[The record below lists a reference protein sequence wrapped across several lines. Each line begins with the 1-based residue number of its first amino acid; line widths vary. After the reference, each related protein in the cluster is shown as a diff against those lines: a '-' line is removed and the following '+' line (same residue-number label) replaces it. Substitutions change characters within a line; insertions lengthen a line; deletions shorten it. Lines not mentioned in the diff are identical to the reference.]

1 MHVMKQAT
9 LYLTTFLR
17 EVSDSAVLRLN
28 FRQFVGCFVKVSYFY
43 SLSPGK
49 SSDTVLTSASV
60 VPPTFSSE
68 L

>member
-1 MHVMKQAT
+1 MHVIKQTT

-17 EVSDSAVLRLN
+17 EVSGSAVLQLN
-28 FRQFVGCFVKVSYFY
+28 FRQIVGCFVKVSYFY
-43 SLSPGK
+43 SLCPGK
-49 SSDTVLTSASV
+49 SSDTVLIRASV